1 MSEEISV
8 HCVYNVKE
16 LEPMVPMLKKVFE
29 ATRK

>member
-1 MSEEISV
+1 MSGEIRV

-16 LEPMVPMLKKVFE
+16 LEPLKPLLKKVFE